1 MSLPKS
7 ELFFAH
13 DNSGKGPNLSQN
25 DFNYTMDLPFPLS
38 LPYLLRMIFGAY
50 HLVIMT
56 GGLLFR
62 KIILQYIHAPETRTN
77 MINSLIWFEQLN
89 GAIFGSF
96 NLILAA
102 VLLMLRSSL
111 RDNLGNHFCNWI
123 PLAGCINLTGGYVWS
138 CLIAIYRIFYIRAQQ
153 WVKYKIGEQ
162 KLLALFITMGFF
174 MQLLLSVTIFYFD
187 DESLVSKACNHF
199 SADDLEVM
207 LQYKVIYALLTV
219 KFIQ

>member
-1 MSLPKS
+1 
-7 ELFFAH
+7 
-13 DNSGKGPNLSQN
+13 
-25 DFNYTMDLPFPLS
+25 MDLPFPLS

-123 PLAGCINLTGGYVWS
+123 P
-138 CLIAIYRIFYIRAQQ
+138 
-153 WVKYKIGEQ
+153 
-162 KLLALFITMGFF
+162 
-174 MQLLLSVTIFYFD
+174 
-187 DESLVSKACNHF
+187 
-199 SADDLEVM
+199 
-207 LQYKVIYALLTV
+207 
-219 KFIQ
+219 